1 MQDQTA
7 SMSRVLEALTAA
19 SHTLAFARRAP
30 TGLHCSSGTL
40 LCLSASFNP
49 LTRAH
54 WGLVEAADRL
64 LGSQEILLL
73 LAVANVDKTMAGLTL
88 AVRLALLERF
98 AQSRPTVS
106 VAATGPGR
114 FIDKLSVIRAAYP
127 AGTRII
133 FLLGFDTLVRLCDP
147 KYSQDRDAA
156 LATLFAGC
164 ECVVAGRPPDPPEA
178 VAVLRS
184 TPPLAR
190 YQSRI
195 HAVQLPAE
203 LAPITATAIRAQ
215 LANGEVPDSVP
226 EEIRPLLAAWAVAHR
241 VGG

>member
-1 MQDQTA
+1 
-7 SMSRVLEALTAA
+7 MSHVLEALTPA
-19 SHTLAFARRAP
+19 SHTLAFARPAP
-30 TGLHCSSGTL
+30 TGLHGSSGTL

-54 WGLVEAADRL
+54 WGLV
-64 LGSQEILLL
+64 
-73 LAVANVDKTMAGLTL
+73 ANADKTIAGLPL

-114 FIDKLSVIRAAYP
+114 FIDKLSVIRTAYP
-127 AGTRII
+127 AGTRIV

-147 KYSQDRDAA
+147 KYYQDRDAA

-195 HAVQLPAE
+195 HAVQLPTE
-203 LAPITATAIRAQ
+203 LAPITATATRAQ
-215 LANGEVPDSVP
+215 LAKGEVPDSVP

-241 VGG
+241 VVG